1 MTKFI
6 EVTIAEDRADKL
18 ISINVTHI
26 IHFYPYTEKRE
37 NHTAITLTKTYGSN
51 GTQRHS
57 VLICKLAYED
67 FKSLL
72 TT

>member
-6 EVTIAEDRADKL
+6 EVTIVEARKDKL
-18 ISINVTHI
+18 ISININHI

-37 NHTAITLTKTYGSN
+37 NYTAITLTKTYGNN
-51 GTQRHS
+51 GTQSHS
-57 VLICKLAYED
+57 VLICKLSYND